1 MNKGILYINN
11 FSKLDRSVGTK
22 ISIMRFKPSWVCNSD
37 VIDIGELA
45 PSVAL
50 LNKWINR
57 DISWREYESIY
68 LDELLNSNMV
78 GVAKLL
84 KLLDEGQNVTIH
96 CTCAVSVDK
105 LCHRYIVAELIKKN
119 GYTVFEIPNKTKY
132 ENLVIDYSNLDEQMK
147 IIVYNMINNKKHITI
162 PKEL

>member
-11 FSKLDRSVGTK
+11 FSKLDKSVGTK
-22 ISIMRFKPSWVCNSD
+22 INIMRFKPSWVCNSD
-37 VIDIGELA
+37 VIDIEELA

-50 LNKWINR
+50 LNKWMSR

-68 LDELLNSNMV
+68 LDELLNSNMI
-78 GVAKLL
+78 GVTKLL

-96 CTCAVSVDK
+96 CTCSVSVEK

-132 ENLVIDYSNLDEQMK
+132 ESLVRDYSDLDEQMK
-147 IIVYNMINNKKHITI
+147 VIVYNMINNKNYITI